1 MTYTI
6 ENARAYGELSNA
18 VYADDGGTPPGWE
31 IVIDSNKLVANDPTI
46 TFSDSFFGC
55 LYRRETR
62 NADKE
67 IVAEYAI
74 AYRGGEYTDMSDGLS
89 STQIMTDQIPNG
101 II

>member
-18 VYADDGGTPPGWE
+18 VYAEDGGTPPGWE

-55 LYRRETR
+55 LYKRETR
-62 NADKE
+62 NASDK
-67 IVAEYAI
+67 IVTEYAI
-74 AYRGGEYTDMSDGLS
+74 AYRGGEDMSDGLS